1 VNYRHG
7 FHAGNFADVFK
18 HVFLTRILL
27 YLARKDAP
35 FRVIDTHAGE
45 GEYDLCSDEAV
56 RGREWRDG
64 IGRLADLSDID
75 ASAREL
81 LKPYLEIVGP
91 LHGGGRQARYPGS
104 PRIIQAQ
111 MRPQD
116 RATFCELHP
125 DAFAELRTN
134 FRRDSRFACLN
145 FDGYT
150 GLKAGVPPKE
160 RRGLVLIDPPFERTN
175 ELDLAW
181 SALLAAH
188 AKWPSGTYAL
198 WYPVKDVRT
207 IAGFAKRIAHSGVR
221 RVLRLELA
229 VDETV
234 PGGKLART
242 GLILINPPHLL
253 EDEAAILLPALAQK
267 LARTSHAEAICQ
279 SLAGE

>member
-1 VNYRHG
+1 VNYRHA

-45 GEYDLCSDEAV
+45 GEYDLSSEEAS
-56 RGREWRDG
+56 RGGEWRDG
-64 IGRLADLSDID
+64 IARLGDLADVDER
-75 ASAREL
+75 AREL
-81 LKPYLEIVGP
+81 LRPYLDIVGP
-91 LHGGGRQARYPGS
+91 LDEEGRSALYPGS
-104 PRIIQAQ
+104 PRTFQAL

-125 DAFAELRTN
+125 EAFAELRAI
-134 FRRDSRFACLN
+134 FRRDRRIACLN
-145 FDGYT
+145 LDGYT
-150 GLKAGVPPKE
+150 GLSAGVPPKE

-181 SALLAAH
+181 NALQSAY
-188 AKWPSGTYAL
+188 AKWPTGIYAL

-207 IAGFAKRIAHSGVR
+207 IASFVKHIAETGVR

-229 VDETV
+229 VNDV
-234 PGGKLART
+234 IVGGKLTRT
-242 GLILINPPHLL
+242 GLILVNPPYTL
-253 EDEAAILLPALAQK
+253 EDEAALLLPVLSRK
-267 LARTSHAEAICQ
+267 LARTPRAQALWER
-279 SLAGE
+279 LAGE

>member
-1 VNYRHG
+1 VNYRHA

-27 YLARKDAP
+27 YLARKDTP

-45 GEYDLCSDEAV
+45 GEYDLQSEEAT
-56 RGREWRDG
+56 RGGEWRDG
-64 IGRLADLSDID
+64 VGRFADLGEID

-81 LKPYLEIVGP
+81 LKPYLNVVGR
-91 LHGGGRQARYPGS
+91 LDREGGLALYPGS
-104 PRIIQAQ
+104 PRIIQAL

-125 DAFAELRTN
+125 DAFAELHTN
-134 FRRDSRFACLN
+134 FRRDGRIACLHL
-145 FDGYT
+145 DGYL
-150 GLKAGVPPKE
+150 GLNAGVPPKE

-198 WYPVKDVRT
+198 WYPVKDART
-207 IAGFAKRIAHSGVR
+207 IAGFAKQIAQSGVR
-221 RVLRLELA
+221 WVLRLELA
-229 VDETV
+229 VDDAV

-242 GLILINPPHLL
+242 GLILINPPYVLD
-253 EDEAAILLPALAQK
+253 EEAATLLPVLARK
-267 LARTSHAEAICQ
+267 LARTSRAQVIREW
-279 SLAGE
+279 LAGE

>member
-1 VNYRHG
+1 MNYRHG

-35 FRVIDTHAGE
+35 FRVIDTHAGQ

-56 RGREWRDG
+56 RGGEWRDG
-64 IGRLADLSDID
+64 IGRFAELGDLG

-91 LHGGGRQARYPGS
+91 LDRGGRPARYPGS

-125 DAFAELRTN
+125 DAFAELRAK

-145 FDGYT
+145 LDGYT
-150 GLKAGVPPKE
+150 GLRAGVPPKE

-198 WYPVKDVRT
+198 WYPVKDART
-207 IAGFAKRIAHSGVR
+207 IAGFAKQIAQSGVR

-229 VDETV
+229 VDDAV

-267 LARTSHAEAICQ
+267 LARTSHAEGICQ